1 MPLILIIED
10 EENMFN
16 LFTLIVRRQYDQV
29 IGALSGTEAIN
40 ILQQSR
46 PDVILLDLG
55 LPDISGRDVLHFIR
69 QAPHLRKTKVVV
81 VTAFPDLARF
91 AQESVAAD
99 RVVYKPFSATE
110 LLRAI
115 QEVLVDG

>member
-10 EENMFN
+10 EENMLN

-29 IGALSGTEAIN
+29 ISALSGAEAMN
-40 ILQQSR
+40 ILQRSS
-46 PDVILLDLG
+46 PDVVLLDLA

-69 QAPHLRKTKVVV
+69 QAPHLRRTKVVV
-81 VTAFPDLARF
+81 VTAFPDLTRF
-91 AQESVAAD
+91 VQENAVD
-99 RVVYKPFSATE
+99 RVLYKPLSASE

-115 QEVLVDG
+115 QEVLAS